1 LGDSRTALQG
11 MDDDAAFIEQCQAAV
26 ERRLAEL
33 TPDRDA
39 RPARLAEA
47 ARYALLSPG
56 KRFRPMLTLLTARE
70 FGGDPAAALDVACAC
85 EMVHAASLILDDLP
99 CMDDAGLRRG
109 RVTTHKAFDEA
120 TAVLA
125 SVGLLNLA
133 YGVVACAPGLAG
145 PLKADLAARLSRAV
159 GFSGLV
165 AGQAMDLEHR
175 DRARAPE
182 DLDLLNHR
190 KTGVL
195 MVAAAEAGALI
206 AGASSLAVLGVGEFA
221 THLGLAFQIHD
232 DILDVEGGADLGKD
246 VGKDAGMT
254 TLVSAIGLEG
264 ARVARDA
271 HLKAS
276 DAGLARSGVGQGL
289 LARYVH
295 DLFEARKAAA

>member
-1 LGDSRTALQG
+1 
-11 MDDDAAFIEQCQAAV
+11 MDDDAAFIEQCRTAV
-26 ERRLAEL
+26 ERRLVEL
-33 TPDRDA
+33 TPDRDE

-70 FGGDPAAALDVACAC
+70 FGGDPAEALDVACAC

-109 RVTTHKAFDEA
+109 RVTTHRAFDEA
-120 TAVLA
+120 TAILA

-133 YGVVACAPGLAG
+133 YGVVASAQGLPG
-145 PLKADLAARLSRAV
+145 PLKADLATRLSGAV

-165 AGQAMDLEHR
+165 AGQAMDLENR
-175 DRARAPE
+175 DRQRASE

-232 DILDVEGGADLGKD
+232 DILDVEGGSELGKD
-246 VGKDAGMT
+246 LGKDAGMST
-254 TLVSAIGLEG
+254 IVSVMGLDA
-264 ARVARDA
+264 ARAARDA
-271 HLKAS
+271 HLQAS
-276 DAGLARSGVGQGL
+276 QAGLARAGVGQGI
-289 LARYVH
+289 LARYVRG
-295 DLFEARKAAA
+295 LFEARRAAA